1 MGVVM
6 GIPKITPHIP
16 YYLTDGNV
24 VLRKWREPF
33 VDRMGNRAE
42 ITRVEYKTK
51 PKKGKKE
58 KIIEAVIQV
67 KWE

>member
-1 MGVVM
+1 MMGVV
-6 GIPKITPHIP
+6 KITPYIP
-16 YYLTDGNV
+16 YYMSDGNI

-33 VDRMGNRAE
+33 VDRMGNKAE
-42 ITRVEYKTK
+42 LTWVQYRTK

-58 KIIEAVIQV
+58 KIIEVVIQV